1 MTSASL
7 ETKWI
12 VALAIA
18 AMPGFAWA
26 QPQAAPAPGA
36 PGAAG
41 GEHQN
46 DALEDVD
53 LLRLLAVE
61 VSTATKTLETLDDA
75 PALVTAITAEEIRR
89 WGYKSVGEVLQHVVG
104 FYLIDDHILPNASV
118 QGVTGG
124 LGAESG
130 GIKVMIDGRS
140 VAFRTTSGNWLGTEL
155 IPLSAIKQ
163 IEVIRGPA
171 SALYGADAFL
181 GVVNII
187 TLSGEDI
194 PYVDGTLQAGVTR
207 SHPSGR
213 LDVLGGMSTGYFDMM
228 LMAAAELDDRSGLE
242 MPRESP
248 APRVPGYNA
257 GRRDAQNLERRSAV
271 LGSRIAFRDPAHG
284 HHLVLSAF
292 WSGFQRGGD
301 FAQWAQLTGNADT
314 AGGPAGVPA
323 SGTVIALHQR
333 RVSVDGLLQLN
344 PELALA
350 VQGMYFHGGVLPGD
364 RVDVPAGWY
373 YIDRHMAYRGVDA
386 NVELRWVPSSRFN
399 LILNLESIYDNEDLP
414 TFRRIGKSTGQIF
427 GSPRRDERTFES
439 VDIGSLLSANL
450 KVLDPWLKLTG
461 GVRYD
466 HHNKYGSQ
474 LTGRFGATSRLGK
487 TVVAKLLYG
496 SAFKAPSPYLL
507 YAEPLV
513 PGDVIGNE
521 DLEPQFIHTVDAE
534 VTWRPAAWLSAST
547 GVSYS
552 RLNDKAEFV
561 PRGINETAENLASQT
576 SVIWATRADVR
587 RGDDLG
593 GYGSFETVY
602 STRDSGQVGYQADL
616 VGPEMVAYPRWIAR
630 AGAYV
635 KLPSPRSV
643 PLELSTQGIVVG
655 PRRAADS
662 SILEHGGSFDLPPYF
677 WWNAS
682 LVARNLWVIP
692 GHETTVALRAK
703 NLLGATGPD
712 PGFSGFE
719 YPLAP
724 REIFLE
730 LRHRY

>member
-1 MTSASL
+1 MNSTSL
-7 ETKWI
+7 EAKWI
-12 VALAIA
+12 VALVLAAI
-18 AMPGFAWA
+18 PGVAWA
-26 QPQAAPAPGA
+26 QPATATAPGEPKA
-36 PGAAG
+36 TG
-41 GEHQN
+41 GEQHN

-53 LLRLLAVE
+53 LLRLLDVE

-75 PALVTAITAEEIRR
+75 PAVMTAITAEEIRR

-104 FYLIDDHILPNASV
+104 FYLFDDHILPNAGV
-118 QGVTGG
+118 QGMTGG

-163 IEVIRGPA
+163 IEIVRGPA

-194 PYVDGTLQAGVTR
+194 PFVDGTVQAGMTR
-207 SHPSGR
+207 NHPSGR
-213 LDVLGGMSTGYFDMM
+213 LDVVGGTFTSGFDMM
-228 LMAAAELDDRSGLE
+228 LMAAGEIDDRSGLE

-248 APRVPGYNA
+248 APRIPTYNA
-257 GRRDAQNLERRSAV
+257 GRLDAQNLERRSAV
-271 LGSRIAFRDPAHG
+271 LGARLAFRSPAQG
-284 HHLVLSAF
+284 HHLTVSAY

-301 FAQWAQLTGNADT
+301 FAQWAQLTGGTDED
-314 AGGPAGVPA
+314 GRPAGTRI
-323 SGTVIALHQR
+323 GLHQR
-333 RVSVDGLLQLN
+333 RVAIDGLLQLS

-350 VQGMYFHGGVLPGD
+350 VQGMYFHGSVLPGD
-364 RVDVPAGWY
+364 RIDVVSKWY
-373 YIDRHMAYRGVDA
+373 YIERRMAYRGVDA

-399 LILNLESIYDNEDLP
+399 MILNLESVYDDEDLP
-414 TFRRIGKSTGQIF
+414 SFRRISKDTGVSF
-427 GSPRRDERTFES
+427 GSPEREQRS
-439 VDIGSLLSANL
+439 AELIDLGALLSTNI

-461 GVRYD
+461 GIRYD
-466 HHNKYGSQ
+466 LHSKYDSQ
-474 LTGRFGATSRLGK
+474 MTGRVGVTSRLGK

-496 SAFKAPSPYLL
+496 AAFKAPSPYLL

-521 DLEPQFIHTVDAE
+521 DLKPQFIHTSDAE
-534 VTWRPAAWLSAST
+534 VTWRPAAWISATT

-552 RLNDKAEFV
+552 RLNNKAEFV
-561 PRGINETAENLASQT
+561 PRGINQTAQNVATQRSL
-576 SVIWATRADVR
+576 IWATRAELR
-587 RGDDLG
+587 HGDDFG

-602 STRDSGQVGYQADL
+602 SSRDSGQIGYQADL
-616 VGPEMVAYPRWIAR
+616 VGSEMLAYPSWIAR
-630 AGAYV
+630 AGAYL
-635 KLPSPRSV
+635 KLPSPSSV

-655 PRRAADS
+655 PRRATDT
-662 SILEHGGSFDLPPYF
+662 SILEHGGHFSLPPYF

-703 NLLGATGPD
+703 NILGATGPD

-724 REIFLE
+724 REVFLE

>member
-1 MTSASL
+1 MTFVSL

-12 VALAIA
+12 VALVIA
-18 AMPGFAWA
+18 ATPGFAWA
-26 QPQAAPAPGA
+26 QPTAATAPGA
-36 PGAAG
+36 PTVTGR
-41 GEHQN
+41 EQRN

-53 LLRLLAVE
+53 LLRLLDVE

-75 PALVTAITAEEIRR
+75 PAIVTAITAEEIRR
-89 WGYKSVGEVLQHVVG
+89 WGYESVGEVLEHVVG
-104 FYLIDDHILPNASV
+104 FYLIDDHILPNAGV
-118 QGVTGG
+118 QGMTGG
-124 LGAESG
+124 LGSESG

-163 IEVIRGPA
+163 IEIVRGPA

-187 TLSGEDI
+187 TLSPEDI
-194 PYVDGTLQAGVTR
+194 PFVDATGHVGLTR
-207 SHPSGR
+207 DNPSGR
-213 LDVLGGMSTGYFDMM
+213 LDAVGGMFTDRFDMM
-228 LMAAAELDDRSGLE
+228 LTAAAELGNRSGLE
-242 MPRESP
+242 MPSESP
-248 APRVPGYNA
+248 APRVPAYNE
-257 GRRDAQNLERRSAV
+257 GRSTAENLRRSAAV
-271 LGSRIAFRDPAHG
+271 LGSRLAFRDPDRG
-284 HHLVLSAF
+284 HHLMVSAYWSAF
-292 WSGFQRGGD
+292 KRGGD
-301 FAQWAQLTGNADT
+301 FAQWAQLTGGTDT
-314 AGGPAGVPA
+314 NGRPAG
-323 SGTVIALHQR
+323 TVVNLQQH
-333 RVSVDGLLQLN
+333 RVAVDGLLQLN
-344 PELALA
+344 RELALA
-350 VQGMYFHGGVLPGD
+350 VQGTYFQGGVLPGD
-364 RVDVPAGWY
+364 RVDVAGGWY
-373 YIDRHMAYRGVDA
+373 YIERRMAYRGVDA
-386 NVELRWVPSSRFN
+386 NVELRWVPLDRFN
-399 LILNLESIYDNEDLP
+399 VILNLESIYDQEDLP
-414 TFRRIGKSTGQIF
+414 SFRRVSKLTGQTF
-427 GSPRRDERTFES
+427 GSPERERRS
-439 VDIGSLLSANL
+439 VDLVDVGALLSANL

-466 HHNKYGSQ
+466 HHSKYENQ
-474 LTGRFGATSRLGK
+474 LTGRFGATSHLGK

-513 PGDVIGNE
+513 PGDVIGND
-521 DLEPQFIHTVDAE
+521 DLKSQVIHTVDTE
-534 VTWRPAAWLSAST
+534 VTWRPAASFSAST

-561 PRGINETAENLASQT
+561 PRGINQTAQNVASQ
-576 SVIWATRADVR
+576 SSLIWATRAELR
-587 RGDDLG
+587 RGEAMG

-602 STRDSGQVGYQADL
+602 STRDSGQVGYQAEL
-616 VGPEMVAYPRWIAR
+616 VGPAMVAYPRWIAR

-635 KLPSPRSV
+635 KLPSPRSI
-643 PLELSTQGIVVG
+643 PLELSTQGILVG
-655 PRRAADS
+655 PRRAADA
-662 SILEHGGSFDLPPYF
+662 SILENGGSFDLPTYL

-703 NLLGATGPD
+703 NILGASGPD

-724 REIFLE
+724 RELYLE